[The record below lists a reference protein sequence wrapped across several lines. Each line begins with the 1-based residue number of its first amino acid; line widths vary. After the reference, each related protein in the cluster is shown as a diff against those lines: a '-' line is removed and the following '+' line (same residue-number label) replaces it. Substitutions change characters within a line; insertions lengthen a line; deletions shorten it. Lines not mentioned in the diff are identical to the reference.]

1 MTNTKPV
8 LLQLLPFPFQDLQ
21 DRLDQGYQVIKLWD
35 TNDRDALIDQYAD
48 QVSVMTTSAMTATR
62 AELIDRLPNLKAIC
76 SFGVGYDSID
86 VAHAQAKGI
95 KVSNTPEV
103 LNDCVADTA
112 MSLLLATARRISQ
125 GERYVRSNLW
135 GSGQPFPL
143 GTSVSYKKLGIV
155 GLGRI
160 GMAIAQRA
168 AGFNMQIRY
177 HNRSRRSDVSYDYA
191 QTLQEL
197 AQWSDFLVVATVG
210 GSSTRHLINESVLNA
225 LGSRGIIVNISR
237 GSVID
242 EHAMVQALVDGRL
255 GGAGLD
261 VFENEPKVPDQLK
274 SLDNVVL
281 IPHIGSATTET
292 RRAMTSLVLDNALAF
307 ADKGELLTP
316 VPSV

>member
-21 DRLDQGYQVIKLWD
+21 DRLAQAYQVIKLWD
-35 TNDRDALIDQYAD
+35 TADRDALINQYAD

-86 VAHAQAKGI
+86 VAHAQARGI
-95 KVSNTPEV
+95 TVSNTPEV

-125 GERYVRSNLW
+125 GERYVRANLW
-135 GSGQPFPL
+135 GSGQPFPP
-143 GTSVSYKKLGIV
+143 GTSVSHKKLGIV

-177 HNRSRRSDVSYDYA
+177 HNRNQRNDVGYEYA
-191 QTLQEL
+191 NTLEEL
-197 AQWSDFLVVATVG
+197 AQWSDFLVIATVG
-210 GSSTRHLINESVLNA
+210 GASTRHLINESVLNA
-225 LGSRGIIVNISR
+225 LGSKGIIVNISR

-242 EHAMVQALVDGRL
+242 EHAMVQALLDGRL

-292 RRAMTSLVLDNALAF
+292 RRAMTSLVLENALSF
-307 ADKGELLTP
+307 ASKGELLTP
-316 VPSV
+316 VPAV